1 MTATGI
7 VTASVCSD
15 CIHHDVCK
23 ITNVEYDVANELSN
37 VMANYGEVICNFA
50 VDLKCHHFHPN
61 PINIR
66 NTVSDTI
73 HGVPCTCL

>member
-1 MTATGI
+1 MMTATGI
-7 VTASVCSD
+7 VTATVCSD

-23 ITNVEYDVANELSN
+23 ITSVEYDVANELSN

-61 PINIR
+61 PINAR
-66 NTVSDTI
+66 LNDY
-73 HGVPCTCL
+73 GVPCTCL